1 MLFGSETLKPM
12 ADLANAAV
20 RSVDN
25 FNWTFIAL
33 LAFVVYVYATA
44 IKKKDYKGIAA
55 GLALYMVHWF
65 YEIMNAVIQAATGYA
80 LWTVSPESTSFILL
94 VGVSWELSM
103 MFSIAGVGTYQLLP
117 EDPKKKILGV
127 NNRVFFALG
136 NAALFSLVEIFL
148 ASTPAFI
155 WVYPWWGALP
165 VFVTTYIPFFL
176 AAYLVPDAKPKTQKI
191 FIGAL
196 AGVNAALLAVLIPLG
211 VI

>member
-1 MLFGSETLKPM
+1 MLFGSEALKPM

-20 RSVDN
+20 RSVGN

-44 IKKKDYKGIAA
+44 IKKKDTKGIAA

-80 LWTVSPESTSFILL
+80 LWTVSPGSTSFILL

-103 MFSIAGVGTYQLLP
+103 MFSIAGLGTYQLLP

-127 NNRVFFALG
+127 NNRIFFAIG

-148 ASTPAFI
+148 AGTPAFI

-191 FIGAL
+191 FIGTL
-196 AGVNAALLAVLIPLG
+196 AGVNVILLAVLGGLG